1 MTNSK
6 YSSAIFLLRK
16 RFGEQH
22 KSVQAHMHAAM
33 VNLPASSNNYPSLR
47 SLNDQQESSSRSLE
61 SLGETQGKYGTLI
74 LPILIGKLPAE
85 IRKNGSG
92 KWVLAELRH
101 ALHKELTALE
111 AGNVSQIPDIPNT
124 TASVF
129 TMEQSAEYQQH
140 RERSTM

>member
-6 YSSAIFLLRK
+6 YSSAISLLRK

-22 KSVQAHMHAAM
+22 KIVQAHMHAM
-33 VNLPASSNNYPSLR
+33 MNLPAPSNNYPSLR
-47 SLNDQQESSSRSLE
+47 SFNDQQESSSRSLE
-61 SLGETQGKYGTLI
+61 SLGENQGKYDTLI
-74 LPILIGKLPAE
+74 VPTLIAKLPKE
-85 IRKNGSG
+85 IRINGSG
-92 KWVLAELRH
+92 KWVLTELRH

-111 AGNVSQIPDIPNT
+111 AGNVSQIPDIPNN